1 MMFALIL
8 TFVLLVIAAFHLLWA
23 IGYWLPIADEAA
35 LARAVVG
42 AKGVDRMPGA
52 VPCALVVV
60 ALLFAIMCLWWP
72 PSVLRSLAVGAV
84 GAVFLARGAV
94 AHTAFWRRLTPTEP
108 FATLD
113 RRYYGP
119 LCLAIGIGFVAQ
131 L

>member
-1 MMFALIL
+1 MNLAL
-8 TFVLLVIAAFHLLWA
+8 VLSVVLVVIAALHLLWG
-23 IGYWLPIADEAA
+23 IGYWFPIKDEAA

-42 AKGVDRMPGA
+42 AAGVERMPGA

-72 PSVLRSLAVGAV
+72 PSLLRSLAVGAI
-84 GAVFLARGAV
+84 GPVFLVRGAV
-94 AHTAFWRRLTPTEP
+94 AYTAFWRRLTPMEP

-119 LCLAIGIGFVAQ
+119 LCLAIGLGFVAQ
-131 L
+131 V